1 MCMPPPSSR
10 SRASTSG
17 QHPEI
22 VGRPIS
28 AIADTLVGR
37 QEELRRFDDA
47 LDALASGAAGAAE
60 VVGAAGIGK
69 SRLLA
74 EVAARAD
81 ARGHIVLR
89 GAAADL
95 ERDIAFWVFLDA
107 LDEYVESVEPRRL
120 SNLSEEVATE
130 LARVFPSLADLRR
143 ADAVGLQ
150 GERYRMTRA
159 VRELLE
165 LLAATKPLVL
175 ILDDVHWADPASID
189 LIGGLLRR
197 PPSAAVLL
205 VMAARPHQG
214 PPRLAS
220 VLERALR
227 ERTLTRIALDPLTS
241 EEAAAMLGRSHPD
254 QVTAALFEESGGNP
268 FYLEQLARSPE
279 LAGLAGVPQVPVEG
293 IHVPPLVLG
302 ALTEEL
308 ALLSPRTRR
317 TLEGASVAGDPF
329 EPELA
334 AAAADA
340 SEHEAMKAIDE
351 LLARDIIRATEVPR
365 RFRFRHP
372 IVRRAVYETAPRGWR
387 IEAHERAAEALEA
400 RGADVGTRA
409 HHIDISARV
418 GDAAA
423 VAALAEAGRISAPR
437 APAIAVRWISGALRL
452 LPDNAP
458 FGDRVE
464 LLLSNATS
472 LAATGRFDDAHA
484 AILEALAVIPPKE
497 AALKLK
503 LSTTC
508 SRIENL
514 LGRHDQAHSRLI
526 DALESLPDE
535 AGADAVGLMIELAR
549 DAVFHLQYT
558 AGQDWAGRAT
568 AASRVMGDPL
578 LIALSVATSARALAW
593 GGDADRGAAIRT
605 EAAALIDALSDDDLA
620 RRPDAIVELAGAEIY
635 LDRFEAAG
643 RHAERA
649 LRVGRATGQDQ
660 LFPGVNA
667 TLGVAWCMLGRL
679 AEAAE
684 LLDTAIEAGRL
695 SGNPQALAWA
705 LFCRAFV
712 ALPAGDLQVAIATA
726 EESLDLANAG
736 GHPVIAARSRA
747 VLAIARISAGESAPT
762 THALTDTGAD
772 PFQGLP
778 HNWRAYFYELM
789 TRYWLAHDEKE
800 AAGRAAED
808 AWSSAAAAGLR
819 LPRAMA
825 HRAAAEIALAYEDA
839 QKATD
844 QAQASAE
851 LAEAVGAPIEAAL
864 ARLVAGRAL
873 AQLGVRDRAV
883 ELLEQAA
890 AELDRCG
897 AARYRDEAQR
907 ELRWLGRRIHR
918 RTRPGDLSQ
927 TGVASL
933 TAREL
938 EIARLIVDRKTNGE
952 IAGEAFLSLKT
963 VETHIRNMFRKLDA
977 NSRVEIARAV
987 EKADKAVAELPVHR

>member
-1 MCMPPPSSR
+1 MSPPSSR
-10 SRASTSG
+10 SRSSTSG

-47 LDALASGAAGAAE
+47 LDALASGAAGAVE

-130 LARVFPSLADLRR
+130 LARVFPSLEHLGR

-165 LLAATKPLVL
+165 VLAATKPLVL

-214 PPRLAS
+214 PTRLAS

-241 EEAAAMLGRSHPD
+241 DEAAAMLGRSHPD
-254 QVTAALFEESGGNP
+254 GVTAALFEESGGNP
-268 FYLEQLARSPE
+268 FYLEQLARSRE
-279 LAGLAGVPQVPVEG
+279 LAGLAGVPQVSVEG
-293 IHVPPLVLG
+293 IQVPPLVLG

-317 TLEGASVAGDPF
+317 TLEGASVVGDPF

-334 AAAADA
+334 AAAADV
-340 SEHEAMKAIDE
+340 SEHEAMEAIDE

-452 LPDNAP
+452 LPDDAP

-508 SRIENL
+508 SRIESL
-514 LGRHDQAHSRLI
+514 LGEHDQAHARLI

-535 AGADAVGLMIELAR
+535 SGADAVGLMIELAR
-549 DAVFHLQYT
+549 DAVFRLQYT

-568 AASRVMGDPL
+568 AVSRAMGDPL

-593 GGDADRGAAIRT
+593 GGDADRGEAMRT

-620 RRPDAIVELAGAEIY
+620 RRLDAIVELAGAEIY

-712 ALPAGDLQVAIATA
+712 ALPAGDIQVAIATA
-726 EESLDLANAG
+726 EESMELANAG
-736 GHPVIAARSRA
+736 EHPVIAARSGA
-747 VLAIARISAGESAPT
+747 VLAIARISAGKSAPT
-762 THALTDTGAD
+762 TDALTDPGTD

-778 HNWRAYFYELM
+778 DNWRAYFYELM
-789 TRYWLAHDEKE
+789 TRYWLSHDEME
-800 AAGRAAED
+800 AAGRAAAE
-808 AWSSAAAAGLR
+808 AWSSAAASGLR

-825 HRAAAEIALAYEDA
+825 HRAAAEVALAHEDA
-839 QKATD
+839 HKAD
-844 QAQASAE
+844 DEAQASAK

-907 ELRWLGRRIHR
+907 ELRRLGRRIHR

-952 IAGEAFLSLKT
+952 IAGELFLSLKT

-987 EKADKAVAELPVHR
+987 EKADKAVAELPGHR

>member
-1 MCMPPPSSR
+1 MAPPCSP

-22 VGRPIS
+22 VKGLIY
-28 AIADTLVGR
+28 AIANTLVGR
-37 QEELRRFDDA
+37 RDELRRFDDA
-47 LDALASGAAGAAE
+47 LDALAAGAAGAIE
-60 VVGAAGIGK
+60 VTGAAGIGK
-69 SRLLA
+69 TRLLA

-81 ARGHIVLR
+81 ARGYIVLR

-107 LDEYVESVEPRRL
+107 LEEYVESVEPRRL

-130 LARVFPSLADLRR
+130 LARVFPSLAHLGR

-197 PPSAAVLL
+197 PPSGAVLL
-205 VMAARPHQG
+205 VMAARPQQG
-214 PPRLAS
+214 PTRLAS

-241 EEAAAMLGRSHPD
+241 DEAAAMLGRSHPD

-279 LAGLAGVPQVPVEG
+279 LAGLGGVPQVSVEG

-334 AAAADA
+334 AAAAHV
-340 SEHEAMKAIDE
+340 SEHEAMEAIDE

-372 IVRRAVYETAPRGWR
+372 IVRRAVYETAARGWR
-387 IEAHERAAEALEA
+387 IEAHERTVEALEA

-423 VAALAEAGRISAPR
+423 VAALAQAGRMSAPR

-484 AILEALAVIPPKE
+484 AILEALTIIPRKE

-503 LSTTC
+503 LSTSC

-514 LGRHDQAHSRLI
+514 LGQHDQAHARLI

-535 AGADAVGLMIELAR
+535 SGADAVGLMIELAR
-549 DAVFHLQYT
+549 DAVFRLHYA

-568 AASRVMGDPL
+568 AASRAMGDPL
-578 LIALSVATSARALAW
+578 LIALSVATRARALAW
-593 GGDADRGAAIRT
+593 GGDADRGEAMRT

-620 RRPDAIVELAGAEIY
+620 RRLDAIVELAGAEIY

-705 LFCRAFV
+705 LFCRSFV

-736 GHPVIAARSRA
+736 GESVIAARAAA
-747 VLAIARISAGESAPT
+747 VLAIARITAGEAA
-762 THALTDTGAD
+762 HATETLPDPAAD
-772 PFQGLP
+772 PFHALP
-778 HNWRAYFYELM
+778 DTWRAYFHELM
-789 TRYWLAHDEKE
+789 TRYWLARRNL
-800 AAGRAAED
+800 GAAERSAAD
-808 AWSSAAAAGLR
+808 ARSSATAAGLR
-819 LPRAMA
+819 MPTAMA
-825 HRAAAEIALAYEDA
+825 YRAAAAVALAKDDA
-839 QKATD
+839 RTAAD
-844 QAQASAE
+844 QALTAAD
-851 LAEAVGAPIEAAL
+851 LAEAVGAPIEAGL

-873 AQLGVRDRAV
+873 AHLGERDRAV
-883 ELLEQAA
+883 ELLQQVA
-890 AELDRCG
+890 AELDRRG
-897 AARYRDEAQR
+897 AARYRDEAQQ
-907 ELRWLGRRIHR
+907 ELRRLGQRIHR
-918 RTRPGDLSQ
+918 RTRPGDPDQ
-927 TGVASL
+927 TGIATL

-938 EIARLIVDRKTNGE
+938 EIARLIVDRKTNSE
-952 IAGEAFLSLKT
+952 IASGLFLSTKT

-987 EKADKAVAELPVHR
+987 EKADKTH